1 MIWALD
7 GEPKE
12 NLLQRGAR
20 MEEVRSLG
28 AFLWWIY
35 ETLTIFLPICFS
47 AGCAGSSACCLSV
60 LPNNETTPL
69 GTLESIH
76 QNESHP
82 LSSFCLAF

>member
-7 GEPKE
+7 GESKE
-12 NLLQRGAR
+12 NLLQGRAR

-28 AFLWWIY
+28 AFLWIY

-47 AGCAGSSACCLSV
+47 ASSAGSSVCCLSV
-60 LPNNETTPL
+60 LSNNETTQL

>member
-12 NLLQRGAR
+12 NLLQGRAR

-28 AFLWWIY
+28 AFLWIY
-35 ETLTIFLPICFS
+35 ETLTIFLSICFS
-47 AGCAGSSACCLSV
+47 AGSAGSSVCCLSV
-60 LPNNETTPL
+60 FPNNETTQL